1 MKTLIFIALLATA
14 TAPIHASGLVFPNGY
29 LSPLQNGND
38 DWQRQQQIQRQ
49 QRFYEQQQQY
59 FQQQQQQNH
68 NDLMMQQQQRQQN
81 QNVDRL
87 IRGW

>member
-14 TAPIHASGLVFPNGY
+14 QAQANGLVFPNGFQ
-29 LSPLQNGND
+29 SPLQNGND
-38 DWQRQQQIQRQ
+38 DWQRQQQIQ
-49 QRFYEQQQQY
+49 QQQI
-59 FQQQQQQNH
+59 QQQQNWQDFQRQQEQLH
-68 NDLMMQQQQRQQN
+68 NDLMMQQQQRQQQ